1 MAVCVMGEQGGG
13 VKPGNGGKGKAQA
26 QEAAATQPSEAAD
39 GTGEPAGRGG
49 EAQALG
55 YTQGRG
61 VRAGWGRYLVAP
73 RPMGML
79 GGGVPPIEAA
89 ALFTLL
95 EEDPEVE
102 PVAQLR
108 PSRPRGLGAIT
119 EPHPACPPVAVVTMP
134 EQRAR
139 ALAANPQV
147 VVEIDQPLAYT
158 PTPPIGAGMG
168 LAVPVVDPMLAVTLE
183 EPGTVRLRVVG
194 GDGQAV
200 AGAHVW
206 AIGSSIPVHGV
217 TGRDGRVS
225 LTLAADTP
233 DTLQGLYVR
242 PVSGYWPLR
251 TGRPDLTEG
260 GEAVVEVQALAET
273 FEGSPGRALTGWGAQ
288 AMRLHQIPPTYRGH
302 GIKVAL
308 IDSGVNTAH
317 PDLKESVRH
326 GHDLTTTVGAGNGT
340 WTADACGHGTWC
352 AGVIAAAD
360 SRTGITGIASEAEL
374 HALKL
379 FPGGHVSDL
388 LRAVDYCVT
397 HDIDIAQINLAYAFP
412 SQLMAW
418 KLLDA
423 HAAGITV
430 IAPAGDTAG
439 PLTQPAALPG
449 VLAVGAVAHTG
460 TYPPTAPL
468 AAAQPPWPG
477 PYPAP
482 FTPTWPGVDLV
493 APGAAVITTALGD
506 GYTPADGT
514 AIAAAHVTGLAAL
527 LLAHHDHLRT
537 QVMPRI
543 PARADHLYTLLR
555 TACRPLPGADPARVG
570 AGIAD
575 APTALGIPASWQQD
589 YRSEQMSA
597 EAGAYPRS

>member
-1 MAVCVMGEQGGG
+1 MSEQGGG
-13 VKPGNGGKGKAQA
+13 VKPGNGGNGKAHA
-26 QEAAATQPSEAAD
+26 QKAAATQPIEAAD
-39 GTGEPAGRGG
+39 GTGEPTGRLDGK
-49 EAQALG
+49 AQAFG
-55 YTQGRG
+55 YAQVRG

-73 RPMGML
+73 RPAGML
-79 GGGVPPIEAA
+79 GGGVPPIETA
-89 ALFTLL
+89 ALFAML
-95 EEDPEVE
+95 EEDPDVE

-108 PSRPRGLGAIT
+108 PSRPRGLGAIA
-119 EPHPACPPVAVVTMP
+119 EPHPACPRVAVVAMSDL
-134 EQRAR
+134 RAR

-147 VVEIDQPLAYT
+147 VVEIDQPLTYT

-168 LAVPVVDPMLAVTLE
+168 TAVPVVDPMLAITLE
-183 EPGTVRLRVVG
+183 KPGTVRLRVVG

-260 GEAVVEVQALAET
+260 GEAVVEVQTLVET
-273 FEGSPGRALTGWGAQ
+273 FAGSPGQALTGWGTQ
-288 AMRLHQIPPTYRGH
+288 AMRLDQIPPTYRGH

-317 PDLKESVRH
+317 PDLKESVQH
-326 GHDLTTTVGAGNGT
+326 GHDLTTTVGGGDGT
-340 WTADACGHGTWC
+340 WKVDTTGHGTWC

-360 SRTGITGIASEAEL
+360 SPTGITGIASEAEL

-379 FPGGHVSDL
+379 FPGGHLSDL

-397 HDIDIAQINLAYAFP
+397 HDIDIAQINLAYPAP

-439 PLTQPAALPG
+439 PLTQPAATPG
-449 VLAVGAVAHTG
+449 VLAVGALAHTG
-460 TYPPTAPL
+460 TYPLYSPY
-468 AAAQPPWPG
+468 AAVQPPWPG

-537 QVMPRI
+537 QVMPRT
-543 PARADHLYTLLR
+543 PARAEFLYTLLR
-555 TACRPLPGADPARVG
+555 TACQPLPGADPARVG
-570 AGIAD
+570 AGVAD
-575 APTALGIPASWQQD
+575 APTALGIPHAWQQQD
-589 YRSEQMSA
+589 YRAEQTHA
-597 EAGAYPRS
+597 AAGPYPRA